1 MHGSH
6 TKSDDVSLHHNLC
19 YLFKKITDTLKKVI
33 LFVAD
38 DHKNCKAGNVCRL
51 QYTGRDRNY
60 IKELC
65 SLCSCENENTAF
77 LQEYAYDIVSVCVT

>member
-6 TKSDDVSLHHNLC
+6 TKSDDVSHHNLC

-38 DHKNCKAGNVCRL
+38 DHKNCKEGNVCRL
-51 QYTGRDRNY
+51 Q
-60 IKELC
+60 
-65 SLCSCENENTAF
+65 
-77 LQEYAYDIVSVCVT
+77 